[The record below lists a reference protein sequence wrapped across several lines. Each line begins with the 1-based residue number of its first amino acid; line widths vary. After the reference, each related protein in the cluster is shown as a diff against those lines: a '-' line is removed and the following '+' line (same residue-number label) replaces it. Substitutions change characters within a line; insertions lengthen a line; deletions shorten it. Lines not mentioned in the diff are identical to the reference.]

1 MLGRGWFAS
10 LGRSTDWWSDLK
22 LQQWSWRWYNS
33 FLAITLAGEFSFC
46 DQTTAPGYCT
56 CQGNLRWRAL
66 KAGDGSY
73 WPGNL
78 IFAGGV
84 NWILLF
90 TLAGESHFCRCIV
103 NWILLFT
110 LAEESH
116 LRWCRKQ
123 NLTPYTCRG
132 INFQIF
138 YFNWQGLFVTK
149 CDKSLLFLWKSEN
162 SLLFLW

>member
-1 MLGRGWFAS
+1 MLGRGRFAS
-10 LGRSTDWWSDLK
+10 PGHTSDRGSDLK
-22 LQQWSWRWYNS
+22 LQRRSWWWYNS
-33 FLAITLAGEFSFC
+33 PLAITLAGELSFC
-46 DQTTAPGYCT
+46 SQTTAPGYCT
-56 CQGNLRWRAL
+56 CQGNLHWRAV

-132 INFQIF
+132 IFKSF
-138 YFNWQGLFVTK
+138 TSTDRGFFVTK
-149 CDKSLLFLWKSEN
+149 YDKSFLFLWN
-162 SLLFLW
+162 SIIIFLKVPV